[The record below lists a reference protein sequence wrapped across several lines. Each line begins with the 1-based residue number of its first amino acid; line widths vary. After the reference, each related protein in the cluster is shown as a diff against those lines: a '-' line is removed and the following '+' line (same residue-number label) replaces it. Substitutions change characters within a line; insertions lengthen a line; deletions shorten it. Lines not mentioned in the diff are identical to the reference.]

1 MAQLVTTTTSSPKR
15 VTAIDEVDASTTYL
29 GFAKLGVATSEAKWQ
44 VLRIQKTGTVTL
56 IQYADGDTRFNNVW
70 DDRASLTY
78 SN

>member
-1 MAQLVTTTTSSPKR
+1 MASIITTTNTSPTR
-15 VTAIDEVDASTTYL
+15 VTAIDEASGNLTYL

-44 VLRIQKTGTVTL
+44 ILRIQKTGAVTL
-56 IQYADGDTRFNNVW
+56 IQYADGDTRYNNIW